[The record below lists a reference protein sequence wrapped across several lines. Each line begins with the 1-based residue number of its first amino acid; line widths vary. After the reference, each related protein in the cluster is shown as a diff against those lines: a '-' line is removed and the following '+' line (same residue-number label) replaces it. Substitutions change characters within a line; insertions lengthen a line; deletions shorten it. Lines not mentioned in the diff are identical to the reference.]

1 MVGMMG
7 YSNISPSDI
16 MESFKITGLWP
27 MNLGFLDKVGRS
39 KGLEK
44 ELEVQNRFRNNS
56 VNGSLPS
63 VIRGQS
69 DTASYGKFLTLSDES
84 YPRPNPYNR

>member
-27 MNLGFLDKVGRS
+27 MNFGFLDKVWQS
-39 KGLEK
+39 KGHEH
-44 ELEVQNRFRNNS
+44 ELEVQDRFRKN
-56 VNGSLPS
+56 
-63 VIRGQS
+63 
-69 DTASYGKFLTLSDES
+69 
-84 YPRPNPYNR
+84 